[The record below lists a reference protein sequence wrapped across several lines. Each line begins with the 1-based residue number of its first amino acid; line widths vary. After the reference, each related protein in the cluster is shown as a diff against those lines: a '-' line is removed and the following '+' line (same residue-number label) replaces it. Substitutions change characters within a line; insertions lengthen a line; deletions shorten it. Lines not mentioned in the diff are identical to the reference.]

1 MVNRDM
7 QGKSAKK
14 YGSTDW
20 TRSLLAA
27 GIVAGPLFTIVG
39 LAQAF
44 TRPGFDIRRH
54 ALSVLE
60 NGDLGWIQIG
70 SFIVTGLL
78 FLACA
83 FGMRRVL
90 RGGPGGTWGPI
101 LIGAFG
107 AGNFGAGI
115 FHADPVPGF
124 PPGTPASATAI
135 SAQGLIHFTVAS
147 LGFLA
152 VIAAGFV
159 FARHFAAQKRRGWV
173 VYSVIT
179 SVIFLLA
186 FAAEASGQL
195 FLTPVFVFTAL
206 NAYIWVSAVAL
217 HLRKALT

>member
-1 MVNRDM
+1 MANRDM
-7 QGKSAKK
+7 QGTSAKE
-14 YGSTDW
+14 YGATDG
-20 TRSLLAA
+20 TKTLLAA
-27 GIVAGPLFTIVG
+27 GIIAGPLFAIVG
-39 LAQAF
+39 LVQAF

-70 SFIVTGLL
+70 SFIITGLL

-83 FGMRRVL
+83 VGMRRVL
-90 RGGPGGTWGPI
+90 RDRPGGTWGPI
-101 LIGAFG
+101 LIGIFG
-107 AGNFGAGI
+107 MGNLGAGI

-124 PPGTPASATAI
+124 PPGTPASVTAI
-135 SAQGLIHFTVAS
+135 SAQGFVHFSVAS

-152 VIAAGFV
+152 LIAAGFV

-186 FAAEASGQL
+186 FAGESSGQI

-206 NAYIWVSAVAL
+206 NAYIWVSAIAFD
-217 HLRKALT
+217 LRKELT